1 MNRLSLFFIALS
13 LVWLALVENLHGKQA
28 NPEKRP
34 KMSIAI
40 PPKQLV
46 TVDNRLVAAN
56 TQFSF
61 KLFDKIAKQDAGKNI
76 FVSPASV
83 AMALAMIYNGAGGET
98 QEAMAK
104 SLALPGMSLPEINQA
119 QAALRDM
126 LASSDPKVQ
135 LTIANSLWAR
145 KNVAFKPEF
154 LKRTQDFFAAKITN
168 LDFAAP
174 GAAATMNE
182 WVNQQTNGKINK
194 IVDTIPG
201 DAILYLINAIYF
213 KGKWSTQ
220 FDKAKTKDG
229 QFTLLNGAK
238 KKHPM
243 MSQSGRFRYFENEK
257 FQAISLPYG
266 DGRMSLYVF
275 LPSKNSNLNALQAA
289 LNAESWESWM
299 PQFRSA
305 EGNITLPRFKME
317 YEMVLNNALK
327 ALGMEAAFDP
337 QRANFAGM
345 CSTSPGANVFIG
357 EVKHKT
363 FVEVNEEGTEAAAV
377 TSGGMRVTAFIPPFT
392 MIVDRPF
399 FSAIRDNQTGTILFM
414 GTIFDPK

>member
-1 MNRLSLFFIALS
+1 
-13 LVWLALVENLHGKQA
+13 
-28 NPEKRP
+28 
-34 KMSIAI
+34 MSIAI
-40 PPKQLV
+40 PPTQLA

-61 KLFDKIAKQDAGKNI
+61 KLFDKIVKQDAGKNI
-76 FVSPASV
+76 FISPASV
-83 AMALAMIYNGAGGET
+83 TMALAMIYNGAGGGT
-98 QEAMAK
+98 QEAMARA
-104 SLALPGMSLPEINQA
+104 LALQGMSLPEINQA
-119 QAALRDM
+119 QAALRAM
-126 LASSDPKVQ
+126 LARTDPNVQ
-135 LTIANSLWAR
+135 LTIANSLWAG
-145 KNVAFKPEF
+145 KGVAFKTEF
-154 LKRTQDFFAAKITN
+154 LKRNQDFFAAKITN
-168 LDFAAP
+168 LDFATP

-201 DAILYLINAIYF
+201 ETILYLINAIYF
-213 KGKWSTQ
+213 KGRWSTQ

-243 MSQSGRFRYFENEK
+243 MSQSGRFPYYENEK

-266 DGRMSLYVF
+266 DGRVSLYVF
-275 LPSKNSNLNALQAA
+275 LPNKNSNLNALQAE
-289 LNAESWESWM
+289 LSAEKWESWM
-299 PQFRSA
+299 PQFRST
-305 EGNITLPRFKME
+305 EGNITLPRLKLE

-327 ALGMEAAFDP
+327 TLGMEAAFDP
-337 QRANFAGM
+337 QRANFAAM
-345 CSTSPGANVFIG
+345 CSTSPGANVFLG

-363 FVEVNEEGTEAAAV
+363 FVDVNEEGTEAAAV

-399 FSAIRDNQTGTILFM
+399 FSAIRDNQTGTILFI
-414 GTIFDPK
+414 GSIVEPR

>member
-1 MNRLSLFFIALS
+1 
-13 LVWLALVENLHGKQA
+13 
-28 NPEKRP
+28 
-34 KMSIAI
+34 MSIAN
-40 PPKQLV
+40 PSTQLA
-46 TVDNRLVAAN
+46 TADNRLVAAN

-61 KLFDKIAKQDAGKNI
+61 KLFDKIAKQETSKNI
-76 FVSPASV
+76 FISPASV
-83 AMALAMIYNGAGGET
+83 TMALAMIYNGAGGET
-98 QEAMAK
+98 QQAMAK
-104 SLALPGMSLPEINQA
+104 ALALQGLSLPEINQA
-119 QAALRDM
+119 QAALRAM
-126 LASSDPKVQ
+126 LASTDPKVQ

-145 KNVAFKPEF
+145 QGVAFKPEF
-154 LKRTQDFFAAKITN
+154 LKRNQDFFAAKITN
-168 LDFAAP
+168 VDFALP
-174 GAAATMNE
+174 GAAAVMNE
-182 WVNQQTNGKINK
+182 WVNQQTNGKISK
-194 IVDTIPG
+194 IVDTVPS

-213 KGKWSTQ
+213 KGKWATQ
-220 FDKAKTKDG
+220 FDQAKTKDG

-275 LPSKNSNLNALQAA
+275 LPNKNSNLNALQAA

-305 EGNITLPRFKME
+305 EGNIVLPRFKLE
-317 YEMVLNNALK
+317 YETVLNNALK

-337 QRANFAGM
+337 QRANFSAM
-345 CSTSPGANVFIG
+345 CSIAPGANVFIG

-363 FVEVNEEGTEAAAV
+363 FVEVNEEGTAAAAV
-377 TSGGMRVTAFIPPFT
+377 TSGGMRVTAFMPPFT

-399 FSAIRDNQTGTILFM
+399 FAAIRDNQTGTILFM
-414 GTIFDPK
+414 GSIVDPK